1 MTPAARAAH
10 IRGMKTAQP
19 IPFKPF
25 ETVPEVFTAEH
36 EATYGKW
43 MIESAAAHPALGAR
57 ATRDAADYLVC
68 PLRESYAEYWSEPA
82 DAEDRAEA
90 LDTFRRNVPYL
101 PADVAE
107 SYLAMVA
114 YTVHTEMKFRADPAY
129 ILDPDH
135 DFELLVDPADYR
147 SEEDL
152 LEAGVEDNIKRLEAL
167 ADTVAAYAFSLAVQ
181 ISEDLAA

>member
-1 MTPAARAAH
+1 MTTTPA
-10 IRGMKTAQP
+10 P

-25 ETVPEVFTAEH
+25 DTVPEVFTAEH
-36 EATYGKW
+36 ESTHGKW

-57 ATRDAADYLVC
+57 ATRDAAAYLVC

-82 DAEDRAEA
+82 DAEDRSKALEA
-90 LDTFRRNVPYL
+90 FRRNLPYL

-114 YTVHTEMKFRADPAY
+114 YAVHTEMKFRADPAY

-135 DFELLVDPADYR
+135 AFELLIDPADYR
-147 SEEDL
+147 SEDDL
-152 LEAGVEDNIKRLEAL
+152 LESGVEENINRLEAL
-167 ADTVAAYAFSLAVQ
+167 ADTVAAYALSATVTV
-181 ISEDLAA
+181 IENLAA